1 MGRNTMAVIQT
12 CQIQAI
18 ITVPQRL
25 SFSAQLSNCNVVTC
39 WQIKLIISH
48 HTQPS
53 PTLAFSERL
62 TDKEIGLNTN
72 GLTKQKT
79 SHYTKLH
86 ILGMRL
92 GLMKYL
98 VRNWEQSDDDGTY
111 NLATQMSRLWV
122 NQIVMPDFF
131 IRFVDPSNGTVIDED
146 ARILVHLGFKIAF
159 RLVLGKSLALL
170 AQPQKNANDYYT
182 YSFV

>member
-1 MGRNTMAVIQT
+1 
-12 CQIQAI
+12 
-18 ITVPQRL
+18 
-25 SFSAQLSNCNVVTC
+25 
-39 WQIKLIISH
+39 
-48 HTQPS
+48 
-53 PTLAFSERL
+53 
-62 TDKEIGLNTN
+62 
-72 GLTKQKT
+72 
-79 SHYTKLH
+79 
-86 ILGMRL
+86 MRL
-92 GLMKYL
+92 GVMKYL

-131 IRFVDPSNGTVIDED
+131 IRFVDPSNGRVIDED

-159 RLVLGKSLALL
+159 RLVLGESLALL

>member
-72 GLTKQKT
+72 GLTKQKNEPLHKT
-79 SHYTKLH
+79 AYPWDEARLDEVSCEKL
-86 ILGMRL
+86 
-92 GLMKYL
+92 
-98 VRNWEQSDDDGTY
+98 GT
-111 NLATQMSRLWV
+111 
-122 NQIVMPDFF
+122 I
-131 IRFVDPSNGTVIDED
+131 
-146 ARILVHLGFKIAF
+146 
-159 RLVLGKSLALL
+159 
-170 AQPQKNANDYYT
+170 
-182 YSFV
+182 